1 MAKPILIAEDDTK
14 TANLVAK
21 YLEREGYAVLIVT
34 DGAEAL
40 RLADEHELRLVILDL
55 MLPKVDGWEVCRRLR
70 KTSNVPILMLT
81 ARGEEIDRVSG
92 LALGADD
99 YVVKPFS
106 PRELVARVQALL
118 RRTEGELRHAP
129 VRLKAGPLVL
139 DQDSYQ
145 AWLEDRKL
153 ELTLHEFRILAALM
167 EKPGRVLSREQL
179 LSCLYPQGEAVVD
192 RVIDVHIGKLR
203 QKLDTDPAR
212 PSHIKTVRG
221 VGYSL
226 LTPEELHE
234 KN

>member
-1 MAKPILIAEDDTK
+1 MARPILIAEDDIK
-14 TANLVAK
+14 TGNLIAK
-21 YLEREGYAVLIVT
+21 YLEREGYTALIAP

-40 RLADEHELRLVILDL
+40 RLADKHDLRLVILDL
-55 MLPKVDGWEVCRRLR
+55 MLPEVDGWEVCRRLR

-118 RRTEGELRHAP
+118 RRSEGELKRAP
-129 VRLKAGPLVL
+129 ARLRVGALVL
-139 DQDSYQ
+139 DQDTYQ
-145 AWLEDRKL
+145 AWLKQRQL
-153 ELTLHEFRILAALM
+153 ELTLHEFRILTALM
-167 EKPGRVLSREQL
+167 RHPGRVFSRDQL
-179 LSCLYPQGEAVVD
+179 LSYLYPRGEAVVD

-203 QKLDTDPAR
+203 QKLGTDPAG
-212 PSHIKTVRG
+212 SGYIKTVRG

-226 LTPEELHE
+226 LPPEEAHE

>member
-1 MAKPILIAEDDTK
+1 MTKPILIAEDDAK
-14 TANLVAK
+14 TGNLISK
-21 YLEREGYAVLIVT
+21 YLEREGYMALIAP

-40 RLADEHELRLVILDL
+40 RLAEKHDVRLVILDL

-118 RRTEGELRHAP
+118 RRSEGELQRAP
-129 VRLKAGPLVL
+129 ARLKAGALAL
-139 DQDSYQ
+139 DQDTYQ

-167 EKPGRVLSREQL
+167 QQPGRVLSRDQL
-179 LSCLYPQGEAVVD
+179 LSYLYPQGEAVVD

-203 QKLDTDPAR
+203 QKLGGDSTGPGY
-212 PSHIKTVRG
+212 IKTVRG

-226 LTPEELHE
+226 LPPEEA
-234 KN
+234 